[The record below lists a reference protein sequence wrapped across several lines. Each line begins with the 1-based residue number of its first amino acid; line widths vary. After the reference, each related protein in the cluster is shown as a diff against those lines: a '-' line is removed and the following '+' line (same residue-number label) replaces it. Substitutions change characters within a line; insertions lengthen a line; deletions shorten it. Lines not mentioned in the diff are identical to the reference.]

1 MSQPGAP
8 KTLEIAHADP
18 AVENAQLIFREVW
31 TALETSIGRDQLRF
45 PKEIIWLNGA
55 PGSGKGTN
63 TPFILRERSITAA
76 PVVTSELL
84 NTPEAQRI
92 KDAGNLVSDPVVV
105 GLLFRKLLD
114 PMYMNGVIVDGFP
127 RTRVQCEC
135 LKLFYQKMLELRKEY
150 HQGPLGQY
158 FPQPV
163 FRITVLYVE
172 ERESVERQLKRG
184 RQIIAHNQRIRD
196 TGVGEPLEE
205 RATDT
210 NDEACRKRYRIF
222 KEQALEALQSLKKTF
237 HYHLINAQAD
247 IAKVEQNI
255 IHEFQ
260 YQSSLELDDD
270 TLDSLNHIPLA
281 NDIVINAR
289 QNLVRRL
296 DSYQR
301 DHTALFKQMIYVL
314 EHEFMP
320 VITLHSISGRA
331 EIISENPVFAH
342 QMALHMLMD
351 VFNERGYFAVGHT
364 ETKDIPARLDLN
376 TGEITCRKKPVYRFS
391 IRFQGSVIQ
400 IGRASCRERVCVPV

>member
-1 MSQPGAP
+1 MAQPGAP
-8 KTLEIAHADP
+8 KTTEIAHADP
-18 AVENAQLIFREVW
+18 AVENAQLIFRDAW
-31 TALETSIGRDQLRF
+31 AALESSLGRQNLRF

-63 TPFILRERSITAA
+63 TPFILRERGITAK
-76 PVVTSELL
+76 PVVVSELL
-84 NTPEAQRI
+84 NTPEAQVI
-92 KDAGNLVSDPVVV
+92 KAAGNLVSDQVVV
-105 GLLFRKLLD
+105 ALLFRKLLD
-114 PMYMNGVIVDGFP
+114 PTYLNGVIVDGFP
-127 RTRVQCEC
+127 RTRVQCDC
-135 LKLFYQKMLELRKEY
+135 LKLLYQKMLELRKEFY
-150 HQGPLGQY
+150 GTALGQH

-247 IAKVEQNI
+247 IATVERNI

-260 YQSSLELDDD
+260 YQSTLELDDE
-270 TLDSLNHIPLA
+270 TLDSINHIPLA
-281 NDIVINAR
+281 NDIVLNAR
-289 QNLVRRL
+289 QLLVRRL

-301 DHTALFKQMIYVL
+301 EHTALFKQVNYVI

-320 VITLHSISGRA
+320 VISIHSISGRA
-331 EIISENPVFAH
+331 EIASENPIFA
-342 QMALHMLMD
+342 QPMALLMLLD
-351 VFNERGYFAVGHT
+351 VFNERGYYAVGFT
-364 ETKDIPARLDLN
+364 ETKDIPARIDLT
-376 TGEITCRKKPVYRFS
+376 TGEITCRRKPVYRFS
-391 IRFQGSVIQ
+391 IRFQGSVIRR
-400 IGRASCRERVCVPV
+400 GN

>member
-1 MSQPGAP
+1 MTQPA
-8 KTLEIAHADP
+8 KTPEIAHPDP

-31 TALETSIGRDQLRF
+31 ASLEATFGHQNLRF

-63 TPFILRERSITAA
+63 TPFILRERSITAQ

-84 NTPEAQRI
+84 NTPEAQAI
-92 KDAGNLVSDPVVV
+92 KDAGNLISDPVVV
-105 GLLFRKLLD
+105 RLLFAKLLD
-114 PMYMNGVIVDGFP
+114 AHYLNGVIVDGFP

-135 LKLFYQKMLELRKEY
+135 LKLLYQKMFELRKEFVAT
-150 HQGPLGQY
+150 PLAQH

-184 RQIIAHNQRIRD
+184 RQIIAHNQRVRD
-196 TGVGEPLEE
+196 TGAGELLEE

-210 NDEACRKRYRIF
+210 NEEACRKRYRIF

-237 HYHLINAQAD
+237 HYHLINAQAEL
-247 IAKVEQNI
+247 AKVEQNI
-255 IHEFQ
+255 IKEFQ
-260 YQSSLELDDD
+260 YQSSLELDDE
-270 TLDSLNHIPLA
+270 TLDLLNHIPLA

-296 DSYQR
+296 DGYQR
-301 DHTALFKQMIYVL
+301 DHAALFQQVIYVI

-320 VITLHSISGRA
+320 VITLHAISGRA
-331 EIISENPVFAH
+331 EIVNENPVFA
-342 QMALHMLMD
+342 QPMALTMLLD

-364 ETKDIPARLDLN
+364 ETKDIPARLDLT

-391 IRFQGSVIQ
+391 IRFQGSVIRR
-400 IGRASCRERVCVPV
+400 GT

>member
-1 MSQPGAP
+1 MTQPGPP
-8 KTLEIAHADP
+8 KTTEIAHLDP
-18 AVENAQLIFREVW
+18 AVENAQLIFREAW
-31 TALETSIGRDQLRF
+31 AHLEAAVGHENLRF

-63 TPFILRERSITAA
+63 TPFILRERSITAQ

-84 NTPEAQRI
+84 NTAEAQRI
-92 KDAGNLVSDPVVV
+92 KDAGNLILDPMVVK
-105 GLLFRKLLD
+105 LLFAKLLD
-114 PMYMNGVIVDGFP
+114 SQYLNGVIVDGFP
-127 RTRVQCEC
+127 RTRVQGEC
-135 LKLFYQKMLELRKEY
+135 LKLLYQKMFELRKEFF
-150 HQGPLGQY
+150 GTPLAQH

-184 RQIIAHNQRIRD
+184 RQTIAHNQRVRD
-196 TGVGEPLEE
+196 TGVGELLEE

-222 KEQALEALQSLKKTF
+222 KEQTLEALQSLKKNF

-247 IAKVEQNI
+247 ITKVEQNI

-260 YQSSLELDDD
+260 YQSTLELDDE

-296 DSYQR
+296 DGYQR
-301 DHTALFKQMIYVL
+301 DHTALFKQVIYVL

-320 VITLHSISGRA
+320 VINLHAISGRA
-331 EIISENPVFAH
+331 EIVNENPVFAQ
-342 QMALHMLMD
+342 QMALHMLLD

-364 ETKDIPARLDLN
+364 ETKDIPARMDLAN
-376 TGEITCRKKPVYRFS
+376 GEITCRKKPVYRFS
-391 IRFQGSVIQ
+391 IRFQGSI
-400 IGRASCRERVCVPV
+400 IRRGT

>member
-1 MSQPGAP
+1 MVQPGSP
-8 KTLEIAHADP
+8 KTTEIAHADP
-18 AVENAQLIFREVW
+18 AVEAAQLIFRDVW
-31 TALETSIGRDQLRF
+31 AALEVAIGRQNLRF

-63 TPFILRERSITAA
+63 TPFILRERSINAA

-92 KDAGNLVSDPVVV
+92 KDSGNLVADPLVVS
-105 GLLFRKLLD
+105 LLFRKLLD
-114 PMYMNGVIVDGFP
+114 AQYMNGVIVDGFP
-127 RTRVQCEC
+127 RTKVQCEC
-135 LKLFYQKMLELRKEY
+135 LKLLYQKMLELRKEFLSSALA
-150 HQGPLGQY
+150 QF

-184 RQIIAHNQRIRD
+184 RQIIAVNQRVRD
-196 TGVGEPLEE
+196 TGVGEMLEE
-205 RATDT
+205 RTTDT
-210 NDEACRKRYRIF
+210 NEEACRKRYRLF

-247 IAKVEQNI
+247 IATVERNI

-270 TLDSLNHIPLA
+270 TLDSINHIPLA
-281 NDIVINAR
+281 NDIVVNAR
-289 QNLVRRL
+289 QHLVRRL

-301 DHTALFKQMIYVL
+301 EHTALFNQVIYII

-331 EIISENPVFAH
+331 EIVSENPLFAQH
-342 QMALHMLMD
+342 MALHMLLD
-351 VFNERGYFAVGHT
+351 VFNERGYYAVGYT
-364 ETKDIPARLDLN
+364 EIKDIPARVDLAS
-376 TGEITCRKKPVYRFS
+376 GEISCRKKPVYRFS
-391 IRFQGSVIQ
+391 IRFAGSVIRR
-400 IGRASCRERVCVPV
+400 GN

>member
-1 MSQPGAP
+1 MNQPA
-8 KTLEIAHADP
+8 KTPEIAHPDP

-31 TALETSIGRDQLRF
+31 ASMEASIGHQNLRF

-63 TPFILRERSITAA
+63 TPFILRERSITAM

-84 NTPEAQRI
+84 NTPEAQKI
-92 KDAGNLVSDPVVV
+92 KDAGNLISDPAVVR
-105 GLLFRKLLD
+105 LLFTKLLD
-114 PMYMNGVIVDGFP
+114 AQYLNGVIVDGFP

-135 LKLFYQKMLELRKEY
+135 LKLLYQKMFELRKEFI
-150 HQGPLGQY
+150 GTPLAAH

-172 ERESVERQLKRG
+172 ERESIERQLKRG
-184 RQIIAHNQRIRD
+184 RQIIAHNQRARD
-196 TGVGEPLEE
+196 TGVGELLEE

-210 NDEACRKRYRIF
+210 NEEACRKRYRIF
-222 KEQALEALQSLKKTF
+222 KEEALEALQSLKKTF

-260 YQSSLELDDD
+260 YQSSLELDDE
-270 TLDSLNHIPLA
+270 TLDLLNHIPLA
-281 NDIVINAR
+281 NDIVVNAR

-296 DSYQR
+296 DGYQR
-301 DHTALFKQMIYVL
+301 DHAALFQQVIYVM

-320 VITLHSISGRA
+320 VITLHAISGRA
-331 EIISENPVFAH
+331 EIVNENPVFA
-342 QMALHMLMD
+342 QPMALTMLLD

-364 ETKDIPARLDLN
+364 ETKDIPARFDLK
-376 TGEITCRKKPVYRFS
+376 TGDITCRKKPVYRFS
-391 IRFQGSVIQ
+391 IRFQGSVIRR
-400 IGRASCRERVCVPV
+400 GT

>member
-1 MSQPGAP
+1 MNQTA
-8 KTLEIAHADP
+8 KTPEIAHPDP

-31 TALETSIGRDQLRF
+31 AHLENSIGHQHLRF

-63 TPFILRERSITAA
+63 TPFILRERSITAR
-76 PVVTSELL
+76 PIVTSELL

-92 KDAGNLVSDPVVV
+92 KDAGNLISDPVVV
-105 GLLFRKLLD
+105 KLLFVKLLE
-114 PMYMNGVIVDGFP
+114 PQYLNGVIVDGFP

-135 LKLFYQKMLELRKEY
+135 LKLLYQKMFELRKEFLAT
-150 HQGPLGQY
+150 PLAPH

-184 RQIIAHNQRIRD
+184 RQIIAHNQRVRD
-196 TGVGEPLEE
+196 TGVGELLEE

-210 NDEACRKRYRIF
+210 NEEACRKRYRIF

-255 IHEFQ
+255 IKEFQ
-260 YQSSLELDDD
+260 YQSSLELDDE
-270 TLDSLNHIPLA
+270 TLDSLNHIPLS
-281 NDIVINAR
+281 NDIVLNAR

-296 DSYQR
+296 DGYQR
-301 DHTALFKQMIYVL
+301 DHTTLFKQVIYVI

-320 VITLHSISGRA
+320 VITLHAISGRA
-331 EIISENPVFAH
+331 EIVSENPVFA
-342 QMALHMLMD
+342 QAMALTMLLD

-364 ETKDIPARLDLN
+364 ETKDIPARIDLA
-376 TGEITCRKKPVYRFS
+376 TGEITCRKKPIYRFS
-391 IRFQGSVIQ
+391 IRYQGSVIRR
-400 IGRASCRERVCVPV
+400 GT

>member
-1 MSQPGAP
+1 MNQTA
-8 KTLEIAHADP
+8 KTPEIAHPDP

-31 TALETSIGRDQLRF
+31 THLEHTVGHQNLRF

-63 TPFILRERSITAA
+63 TPFILRERSITAK
-76 PVVTSELL
+76 PIVTSELL
-84 NTPEAQRI
+84 NTPEAQKI
-92 KDAGNLVSDPVVV
+92 KDAGNLISDPMVVK
-105 GLLFRKLLD
+105 LLFAKLLE
-114 PMYMNGVIVDGFP
+114 PQYLNGVIVDGFP

-135 LKLFYQKMLELRKEY
+135 LKLLYQKMFELRKEFL
-150 HQGPLGQY
+150 GTPLAQH

-184 RQIIAHNQRIRD
+184 RQIIAHNQRVRD
-196 TGVGEPLEE
+196 TGVGELLEE

-210 NDEACRKRYRIF
+210 NEEACRKRYRIF

-255 IHEFQ
+255 IKEFQ
-260 YQSSLELDDD
+260 YQSSLELDDE

-296 DSYQR
+296 DGYQR
-301 DHTALFKQMIYVL
+301 DHTALFKQVIYVI

-320 VITLHSISGRA
+320 VITLHAISGRA
-331 EIISENPVFAH
+331 EIVSENPVFA
-342 QMALHMLMD
+342 QAMALTMLLD

-364 ETKDIPARLDLN
+364 ETKDIPARIDLA
-376 TGEITCRKKPVYRFS
+376 TGEITCRKKPIYRFS
-391 IRFQGSVIQ
+391 IRYQGSVIRR
-400 IGRASCRERVCVPV
+400 GT

>member
-1 MSQPGAP
+1 MSPPA
-8 KTLEIAHADP
+8 KTPEIAHPDP

-31 TALETSIGRDQLRF
+31 ASLEATFGHQNLRF

-63 TPFILRERSITAA
+63 TPFILRERSITAK
-76 PVVTSELL
+76 PIVTSELL

-92 KDAGNLVSDPVVV
+92 KDAGNLISDPVVV
-105 GLLFRKLLD
+105 RLLFAQLLE
-114 PMYMNGVIVDGFP
+114 PQYLNGVIVDGFP

-135 LKLFYQKMLELRKEY
+135 LKLLYQKMFELRKEFVAT
-150 HQGPLGQY
+150 PLAPH

-184 RQIIAHNQRIRD
+184 RQIIAHNQRVRD
-196 TGVGEPLEE
+196 TGVGELLEE

-210 NDEACRKRYRIF
+210 NEEACRKRYRIF

-260 YQSSLELDDD
+260 YQSSLELDDE
-270 TLDSLNHIPLA
+270 TLDLLNHIPLA
-281 NDIVINAR
+281 NDIVVNAR

-301 DHTALFKQMIYVL
+301 DHAALFQQVIYVI

-320 VITLHSISGRA
+320 VITLHAISGRA
-331 EIISENPVFAH
+331 EIVNENPVFA
-342 QMALHMLMD
+342 QPMALTMLLD

-364 ETKDIPARLDLN
+364 ETKDIPARFDPKS
-376 TGEITCRKKPVYRFS
+376 GEITCRKKPVYRFS
-391 IRFQGSVIQ
+391 IRFQGSVIRR
-400 IGRASCRERVCVPV
+400 GT

>member
-1 MSQPGAP
+1 MNQPA
-8 KTLEIAHADP
+8 KTPEIAHPDP

-31 TALETSIGRDQLRF
+31 ASMEASIGHQNLRF

-63 TPFILRERSITAA
+63 TPFILRERSITAM

-84 NTPEAQRI
+84 NTPEAQKI
-92 KDAGNLVSDPVVV
+92 KDAGNLISDPAVVR
-105 GLLFRKLLD
+105 LLFTKLLD
-114 PMYMNGVIVDGFP
+114 AQYLNGVIVDGFP

-135 LKLFYQKMLELRKEY
+135 LKLLYQKMFELRKEFI
-150 HQGPLGQY
+150 GTPLAAH

-172 ERESVERQLKRG
+172 ERESIERQLKRG
-184 RQIIAHNQRIRD
+184 RQIIAHNQRARD
-196 TGVGEPLEE
+196 TGVGELLEE

-210 NDEACRKRYRIF
+210 NEEACRKRYRIF
-222 KEQALEALQSLKKTF
+222 KEEALEALQSLKKTF

-260 YQSSLELDDD
+260 YQSSLELDDE
-270 TLDSLNHIPLA
+270 TLDLLNHIPLA
-281 NDIVINAR
+281 NDIVVNAR

-296 DSYQR
+296 DGYQR
-301 DHTALFKQMIYVL
+301 DHAALFQQVIYVM

-320 VITLHSISGRA
+320 VITLHAISGRA
-331 EIISENPVFAH
+331 EIVNENPVFA
-342 QMALHMLMD
+342 QPMALTMLLD

-364 ETKDIPARLDLN
+364 ETKDIPARFDLKS
-376 TGEITCRKKPVYRFS
+376 GEITCRKKPVYRFS
-391 IRFQGSVIQ
+391 IRFQGSVIRR
-400 IGRASCRERVCVPV
+400 GT

>member
-1 MSQPGAP
+1 MTQPV
-8 KTLEIAHADP
+8 KTPEIAHPDP
-18 AVENAQLIFREVW
+18 AVENAQLLFREVW
-31 TALETSIGRDQLRF
+31 TSMEATIGHQNLRF

-63 TPFILRERSITAA
+63 TPFILRERSISAK

-84 NTPEAQRI
+84 NTPEAQKI
-92 KDAGNLVSDPVVV
+92 KDAGNLISDPVVV
-105 GLLFRKLLD
+105 KLLFTKLLD
-114 PMYMNGVIVDGFP
+114 AQYLNGVIVDGFP

-135 LKLFYQKMLELRKEY
+135 LKLLYQKMFELRKEFI
-150 HQGPLGQY
+150 GTPLAQH

-184 RQIIAHNQRIRD
+184 RQIIAHNQRVRD
-196 TGVGEPLEE
+196 TGVGELLEE

-210 NDEACRKRYRIF
+210 DEEACRKRYRIF

-260 YQSSLELDDD
+260 YQSSLELDDE
-270 TLDSLNHIPLA
+270 TLDLLNHIPLA

-301 DHTALFKQMIYVL
+301 DHAALFKQVIYVI

-320 VITLHSISGRA
+320 VITLHAISGRA
-331 EIISENPVFAH
+331 EIVNENPVFA
-342 QMALHMLMD
+342 QPMALTMLLD

-364 ETKDIPARLDLN
+364 ETKDIPARFDLIS
-376 TGEITCRKKPVYRFS
+376 GEITCRKKPVYRFS
-391 IRFQGSVIQ
+391 IRFQGSVIRR
-400 IGRASCRERVCVPV
+400 GT